1 MHLNVATLKLKSNES
16 ELTKKKCTFLDLIF
30 FYRSL
35 KLVYLCWAGFNLSN
49 KNFKARAQCSVYV
62 LKFTL
67 VYKFDRIK
75 ASY

>member
-16 ELTKKKCTFLDLIF
+16 ELTKKNALFWTSF